1 VGENGGEVGVDLVEG
16 DRNGIE
22 NIGGRMDEMVRCGVG
37 VDLVGVKVLVEVFV
51 FELSAPLV
59 HIAFEVV

>member
-1 VGENGGEVGVDLVEG
+1 MDLGEADG
-16 DRNGIE
+16 NGIG
-22 NIGGRMDEMVRCGVG
+22 NIGGRMDEMGRCGVE
-37 VDLVGVKVLVEVFV
+37 VDLVGVKVLVEGFV